1 MLPDTTNCLPNDFNT
16 LLNFFKYTNM
26 KNVTRNLSI
35 VALLV
40 ALTLSTTTSFAKTN
54 GETPVSSALELKFI
68 GNHENQPVFELK
80 LANKEADEFFIVIR
94 DEYGSLLY
102 SAKVKG
108 TNITRKF
115 MLNEEI
121 GDTNLFVEV
130 KSKNSNKTESYKIGK
145 TYSYT
150 EEPVITS
157 AN

>member
-1 MLPDTTNCLPNDFNT
+1 
-16 LLNFFKYTNM
+16 M

-54 GETPVSSALELKFI
+54 GETPVSSASTIELKFI

-115 MLNEEI
+115 MLNDEI

-157 AN
+157 TK